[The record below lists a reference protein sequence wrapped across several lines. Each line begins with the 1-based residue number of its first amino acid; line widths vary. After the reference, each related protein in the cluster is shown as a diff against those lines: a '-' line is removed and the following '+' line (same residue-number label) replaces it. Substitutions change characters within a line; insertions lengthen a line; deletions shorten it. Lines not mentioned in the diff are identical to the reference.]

1 MSNDNDKDNKAT
13 VDTDDKK
20 IIMSFNDYLKEFLD
34 IRSEEEYGLIVANIK
49 KTEIA
54 KFPDLFKPHLDKT
67 KQDDIETKVI
77 PLHQSNTMY
86 ATILKFIACQV
97 RDNKMSIEEQDKIR
111 KRFAIHDKNGKELT
125 TPPST
130 KKQSPK

>member
-1 MSNDNDKDNKAT
+1 MNDNDENKEKDL
-13 VDTDDKK
+13 DTLAEQDKK

-34 IRSEEEYGLIVANIK
+34 IRNEEEYGLIVANIK
-49 KTEIA
+49 KTEIS

-97 RDNKMSIEEQDKIR
+97 RDNKMSKEEQDKIR

-125 TPPST
+125 TPPKTT
-130 KKQSPK
+130 KK